1 MENNAKNLSPIR
13 INFDRHGWNS
23 RLIHDRDR
31 SWLELLPTGS
41 TPTPKSMFQ
50 SVTML
55 DTSDADV
62 LTQLS
67 KWLDAEAMGNL
78 SNYDAYVVYRT
89 TCG

>member
-1 MENNAKNLSPIR
+1 MQTTTQTLSPIR

-41 TPTPKSMFQ
+41 TPTRKSMFQ
-50 SVTML
+50 AVTLL

-67 KWLDAEAMGNL
+67 KWLDAEVMGNL

>member
-1 MENNAKNLSPIR
+1 MQTTTQTLSPIR
-13 INFDRHGWNS
+13 INFDRNGWNN
-23 RLIHDRDR
+23 RLIHNRDR

-41 TPTPKSMFQ
+41 TPTEKSMFQ
-50 SVTML
+50 AVTLL

-67 KWLDAEAMGNL
+67 KWLDAEAMDNL

>member
-1 MENNAKNLSPIR
+1 MQTTTQTLSPIR
-13 INFDRHGWNS
+13 INFDRSGWNN

-50 SVTML
+50 AVTLL
-55 DTSDADV
+55 DVADADV
-62 LTQLS
+62 VGELS
-67 KWLDAEAMGNL
+67 KWLDDEAMVNL